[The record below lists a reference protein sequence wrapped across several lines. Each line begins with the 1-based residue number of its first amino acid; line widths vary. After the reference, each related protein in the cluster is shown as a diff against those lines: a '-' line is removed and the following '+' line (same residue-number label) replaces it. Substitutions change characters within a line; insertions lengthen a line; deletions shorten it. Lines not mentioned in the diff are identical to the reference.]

1 MSHLLRI
8 HSPRAYRA
16 LKEYFPMPDERTI
29 RNKEAR
35 EPRFPMDICPRTF
48 ELVTEHLKALD
59 YDGPLGLS
67 CDDTKLFATFRLYW
81 DSKEQSYF
89 LVGGVSG
96 PIRVADPENVKQ
108 AIHDAKA
115 EKATKVRV
123 WCLTIPAPKVS
134 PIVVAAL
141 PIPNSMDASALCTLL
156 KNVVD
161 GLIDQ
166 GLSIVSYACDG
177 TEVERA
183 VEKMFLNLCSQRH
196 ITITNP
202 RPGCKDTII
211 TYGIYRGQAICMVQ
225 DSKHALKTMRNN
237 LFSGARLLVLGNYPA
252 LFLHILHVALGNG
265 TPLYMRDVLKLDR
278 QDDSAAL
285 RLFSADVLKYLAD
298 NHPDYVGEI
307 VYLFIFGELID
318 AYQNRSMQHLER
330 IKLVLRAKYFLESW
344 ETFLV
349 ASGYRKDRY
358 FISREAADI
367 LNFIIDGFIALV
379 IIHRDHVQ
387 GRVPLLPWLH
397 SSEACEHVFGEARQ
411 VVKDFTFL
419 DFVYMIPKLRV
430 KLHQAVLRGKSSDP
444 KARASGY
451 SHSYFD
457 HEGLDLIALSTYP
470 SDADI
475 ELASQSAAEQANSL
489 IALLGVNI
497 DTLHRNQNLQAS
509 GTWLPS
515 IGSWLNEPHAT
526 SDHDDS
532 DRDSNDGLSDNEE
545 SEAQQLQHLLDE
557 EEFSSITRTRHVDE
571 RCLNLT
577 SAALALAAD
586 EAALVQEFSAIND
599 DELEEVISDEYLR
612 IQEVSRL
619 RNVPIPAVQLA
630 DEHTRPLGHGTM
642 QYDDLDFE
650 MLVDMRRQHQTKQAT
665 TGVRTRKFKEISSNE
680 TTMRGKL
687 IRELHEALKEAQ
699 DDVAI
704 GTGANRRDR
713 WTDNR
718 VPAPGG
724 REGVID
730 GATAPDAL
738 AGNSAN
744 AALTAAAV
752 AKKAAERR
760 KHIFTKAGV
769 PNLAEI
775 KEARVTALRPLQVG
789 DYGIVVLPN
798 GVMVGQVIALYSK
811 TGGKN
816 GKHSSVTES
825 SNISAISYLAVQV
838 FEHMYAQQFRSIPA
852 ATAIFQTR
860 QFTQL
865 SAINFLTLLD
875 YKGSSQNQGSNLELS
890 FEDLT
895 RFRTLQK
902 ANKQLQ
908 AALKLSRKRGRDS
921 DNEE

>member
-1 MSHLLRI
+1 
-8 HSPRAYRA
+8 
-16 LKEYFPMPDERTI
+16 
-29 RNKEAR
+29 
-35 EPRFPMDICPRTF
+35 
-48 ELVTEHLKALD
+48 
-59 YDGPLGLS
+59 
-67 CDDTKLFATFRLYW
+67 
-81 DSKEQSYF
+81 
-89 LVGGVSG
+89 
-96 PIRVADPENVKQ
+96 
-108 AIHDAKA
+108 
-115 EKATKVRV
+115 
-123 WCLTIPAPKVS
+123 
-134 PIVVAAL
+134 
-141 PIPNSMDASALCTLL
+141 
-156 KNVVD
+156 
-161 GLIDQ
+161 
-166 GLSIVSYACDG
+166 
-177 TEVERA
+177 
-183 VEKMFLNLCSQRH
+183 
-196 ITITNP
+196 
-202 RPGCKDTII
+202 
-211 TYGIYRGQAICMVQ
+211 
-225 DSKHALKTMRNN
+225 
-237 LFSGARLLVLGNYPA
+237 
-252 LFLHILHVALGNG
+252 
-265 TPLYMRDVLKLDR
+265 
-278 QDDSAAL
+278 
-285 RLFSADVLKYLAD
+285 
-298 NHPDYVGEI
+298 
-307 VYLFIFGELID
+307 
-318 AYQNRSMQHLER
+318 
-330 IKLVLRAKYFLESW
+330 
-344 ETFLV
+344 
-349 ASGYRKDRY
+349 
-358 FISREAADI
+358 
-367 LNFIIDGFIALV
+367 
-379 IIHRDHVQ
+379 
-387 GRVPLLPWLH
+387 
-397 SSEACEHVFGEARQ
+397 
-411 VVKDFTFL
+411 
-419 DFVYMIPKLRV
+419 
-430 KLHQAVLRGKSSDP
+430 
-444 KARASGY
+444 
-451 SHSYFD
+451 
-457 HEGLDLIALSTYP
+457 
-470 SDADI
+470 
-475 ELASQSAAEQANSL
+475 
-489 IALLGVNI
+489 
-497 DTLHRNQNLQAS
+497 
-509 GTWLPS
+509 
-515 IGSWLNEPHAT
+515 
-526 SDHDDS
+526 
-532 DRDSNDGLSDNEE
+532 
-545 SEAQQLQHLLDE
+545 
-557 EEFSSITRTRHVDE
+557 
-571 RCLNLT
+571 
-577 SAALALAAD
+577 
-586 EAALVQEFSAIND
+586 
-599 DELEEVISDEYLR
+599 
-612 IQEVSRL
+612 
-619 RNVPIPAVQLA
+619 
-630 DEHTRPLGHGTM
+630 M

-838 FEHMYAQQFRSIPA
+838 FKHMYAQQFRSIPA